1 MRSRALRILLVLVC
15 ICGIAAS
22 AVFIRSLEEILTVRR
37 AELRVFDRLAR
48 EASDA
53 LAEVRAAQ
61 EAYLVFG
68 QGTDFWMAKVDTTIG
83 QVTGALAAL
92 LPAATSEA
100 SKSFLDQAAGALA
113 EFGKVDARIREY
125 LKADSRLMAA
135 DVVFTE
141 GGEAADGARRHIE
154 EARVEEH
161 LTFDRFE
168 ADNRKLEIAAVGAA
182 GIVLLVTAM
191 LGLVPVRGSSEV
203 RNGST
208 SLNLTSAG
216 ESQAAANAPLSSGYD
231 LPLSAEERP
240 SLNPRKVL
248 AAPPA
253 TLPETPPQTPVE
265 TPVEPPMQT
274 LVQTPVQTLVQTTAP
289 ELQLLAQ
296 LCTDIGRVGE
306 PQELA
311 LLLSR
316 TADVLD
322 ASGLIL
328 WVAAASGSELRPA
341 LAHGYSAEMV
351 ARIPGVPRSANN
363 AAAAAYRTGTLQVVP
378 AQPGSGSKGAVV
390 APVVSADG
398 CIGVL
403 SAEIRNGREASV
415 TIQSLATIFAAQLA
429 GVVASTTVASTP
441 VAPDQLATG
450 SGAV

>member
-1 MRSRALRILLVLVC
+1 M
-15 ICGIAAS
+15 
-22 AVFIRSLEEILTVRR
+22 
-37 AELRVFDRLAR
+37 LA
-48 EASDA
+48 
-53 LAEVRAAQ
+53 
-61 EAYLVFG
+61 
-68 QGTDFWMAKVDTTIG
+68 
-83 QVTGALAAL
+83 
-92 LPAATSEA
+92 
-100 SKSFLDQAAGALA
+100 
-113 EFGKVDARIREY
+113 
-125 LKADSRLMAA
+125 
-135 DVVFTE
+135 
-141 GGEAADGARRHIE
+141 
-154 EARVEEH
+154 
-161 LTFDRFE
+161 
-168 ADNRKLEIAAVGAA
+168 
-182 GIVLLVTAM
+182 
-191 LGLVPVRGSSEV
+191 LVPVKRASEV

-208 SLNLTSAG
+208 SLNLRRRANL
-216 ESQAAANAPLSSGYD
+216 ERQPMLRYLQADD

-289 ELQLLAQ
+289 ELQSLAQ
-296 LCTDIGRVGE
+296 LCTDIGRVGDAE
-306 PQELA
+306 ELA
-311 LLLSR
+311 VLLSR
-316 TADVLD
+316 AADVLD
-322 ASGLIL
+322 ASGLVL
-328 WVAAASGSELRPA
+328 WLAAASGSELRPA